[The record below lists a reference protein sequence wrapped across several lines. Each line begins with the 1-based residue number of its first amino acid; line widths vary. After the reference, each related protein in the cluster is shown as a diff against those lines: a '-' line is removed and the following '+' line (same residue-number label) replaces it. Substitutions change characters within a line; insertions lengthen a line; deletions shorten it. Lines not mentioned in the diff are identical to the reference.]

1 MRRERTIKCVVVGN
15 SGVGKTHM
23 LLTLQ
28 RGSPPAKG
36 ETIPAMCEIQKSNI
50 EWRPQYLPSVDRG
63 DSSGADDSRSQSP
76 APQKIALEV
85 FDTCARPQYARLRP
99 LTYFDVDVFLV
110 AFSVNDPDSMQNVEK
125 LWLPELRKLGRK
137 RMRGG
142 ATESLCPVVLV
153 GLRTETRE
161 KSLFGEA
168 AEEDG
173 RAFADKLG
181 CQGYSEVTPDG
192 DVTDVFQAV
201 VEAYMK
207 NLKVESCTK
216 TCVVI

>member
-1 MRRERTIKCVVVGN
+1 M
-15 SGVGKTHM
+15 
-23 LLTLQ
+23 
-28 RGSPPAKG
+28 
-36 ETIPAMCEIQKSNI
+36 
-50 EWRPQYLPSVDRG
+50 
-63 DSSGADDSRSQSP
+63 
-76 APQKIALEV
+76 
-85 FDTCARPQYARLRP
+85 
-99 LTYFDVDVFLV
+99 
-110 AFSVNDPDSMQNVEK
+110 NDPDSMHNVEK

-173 RAFADKLG
+173 RAFAEKLG

-216 TCVVI
+216 TCVVM